1 MAFLGYTKDM
11 VTDFDEKHDEYLI
24 LLQQRNRLLKHLKA
38 KDPVQLRLEH
48 LEQGFSVYV
57 NGANSELKTSPRKAV
72 HTDFSR
78 SASQAEGSQDCGRRT
93 LFREAEEVLRRSSRT
108 APGKVQRRGW
118 HQVWEQEQSRD
129 HGSAVFEQNGI
140 SSHVNTLNFCVQKS
154 VQIRTEAGPRL
165 HIEPPLD
172 CSEDL
177 ESSKDVTGKAR
188 DAAAD
193 HTQEL
198 RKGLGLSTNLQTQE
212 DGSSD
217 EYDSIEEDVLSE
229 TETEDLL
236 MPGHTTDE
244 FPLPSQDTVQKD
256 VPKDQELEGRPPQGT
271 DTLVVMEFNPASKSN
286 KMERVLSAKRKD
298 NAEVFIPSKPELI
311 LNPQPPT
318 VFTDQERACS
328 RPGSRKDRPLSATR
342 KASASEDREE
352 DASAVLKAIQVENA
366 ALQQVFLSQEP
377 ELPASPQQ
385 DNEEPPTKSWPSLLK
400 AAEDSS
406 EVGPGTGKPMPL
418 TTVLFC
424 VRLQGST
431 EYLSN
436 QLFCP
441 QLLAVTPVTT
451 NPELCRAAGGAN
463 ASSQAMDRT
472 GPLGSRQQQKLLG
485 VLQTMEND
493 TTHLSRVAVPTE
505 KPVLDPEE
513 KWRERADE
521 IEDAIYVTM
530 EILSNWGNASWV
542 GLTEVQFFD
551 LNDIKLYVSPHDVD
565 IRNAVLPG
573 KLGCLVNRDL
583 VSKKDPPVWT
593 CPFHPP
599 LQLYFIIHNMRQLRD
614 FGLAKIKV
622 RNYWTA
628 DGDLDIGAKNVKL
641 YVNKSLIFDGVL
653 DKGGGK
659 APFDCTIPV
668 DLQSEKIESPEKALR
683 ADWEGSKNALM
694 ASMNGDKQLGHSC
707 SQPAEALV
715 EMTVSSQGDFLG
727 ERVNS
732 THCPKDS
739 LSKSQEDVRL
749 LAASA
754 SMGDGPSIPSS
765 SSPGKCPPL
774 EEEPSLIQQLENLK
788 GKRIPEPSGK
798 TPHWLQ
804 PSLAEMGKKQAGR
817 KPKPLWL
824 SPEKDLE
831 QKNRLLLDDVIGDA
845 SGELEVR
852 EKGPRREQGRTSS
865 WNVITEER
873 PQRASSKACGDDLD
887 IFSQPPN
894 RDRPASGRR
903 ALKKDASGSH
913 GDDQPAS
920 KEDTQ
925 ATGTLSWLQLCGEK
939 EHALHASWD
948 SLTAFDRAHRGRISA
963 LEPQGDILDEFLKQQ
978 RSRCEEPPG
987 PCRKEEPEPSVETD
1001 DDSEFKIPV
1010 LPYGQHLVID
1020 IKSTWGDRHYVG
1032 LNGIEIFSSTGEPVQ
1047 ISSITADP
1055 PDINILPAY
1064 GKDPRVVSNLI
1075 DGVNRTQ
1082 DDMHVWLAPFT
1093 PGMTHSISIEFT
1105 HPCQVALIRIWNY
1118 NKSRIHSF
1126 RGVKDITMLLDTQC
1140 IFDGEIA
1147 KASGTLM
1154 GAPEHFGDTI
1164 LFTTDEDILEAIF
1177 CLDETFDM
1185 DAESL
1190 CGFQPEEALK
1200 RPSTADSDGQDERP
1214 FTQAGLGAQ
1223 DQVQGLELQTSSPV
1237 SEVTT
1242 PEPGIF
1248 FGLCLRLNFTAS
1260 WGDLHYIGLTG
1271 LEVVGKDGQA
1281 LPIYPHQLSASP
1293 RDLNDLPEY
1302 TDDSRTLDKLID
1314 GMNIT
1319 TEDEHM
1325 WLIPFSPGLDHVVM
1339 IHFDR
1344 AQSIAGLRLWNY
1356 NKSPEDTY
1364 RGVKIAHVSLD
1375 GLCVSPAE
1383 GFLIRKGPGNCHFD
1397 FAQEILFG
1405 DYLRTRL
1412 SPAPTRRL
1420 DSKSLERAS
1429 MDYEAPLMPCGCIL
1443 LPGGWSAH
1451 GKVQLRKAAQRA
1463 QLRGAGEET
1472 VIFQFQLLSSWG
1484 DPYYIGLTGLELYDE
1499 HGERIPLSQNNIAA
1513 FPDSVNALEG
1523 VCGDVRTP
1531 DKLIDQVND
1540 TSDGRH
1546 MWLAPILPGLWESK
1560 SEQKEPPPSHHS
1572 LQVFALRKLD
1582 SPHIQFFNL
1591 LALQVN
1597 RVYVIFDLPTTVSMI
1612 KLWNYTKT
1620 PQRGVKEFGLLVDDL
1635 LVYNGILAMVSHL
1648 VGGILPTCEPTVPH
1662 HTILFAED
1670 TDSSHQEKHTIS
1682 KAEEDQDIQMTN
1694 ENQVVTTSRRKPGT
1708 ADPGRWHVSALHIPV
1723 RAVQGSAQANF
1734 VSPTAAHTN
1743 HLGGTLSVEV
1753 AAASKSLCSP
1763 YSPSGLPEPSVGP
1776 QDPGSGGSIG
1786 LVSP

>member
-1 MAFLGYTKDM
+1 M
-11 VTDFDEKHDEYLI
+11 TDVIFHSRPTNPRI
-24 LLQQRNRLLKHLKA
+24 LKHLKA

-78 SASQAEGSQDCGRRT
+78 SASQAEGSQDYGRRT
-93 LFREAEEVLRRSSRT
+93 LFREAEEVLRCSSRT

-118 HQVWEQEQSRD
+118 HQ
-129 HGSAVFEQNGI
+129 
-140 SSHVNTLNFCVQKS
+140 KS
-154 VQIRTEAGPRL
+154 VQIRTEAGSRL

-172 CSEDL
+172 CSEDF
-177 ESSKDVTGKAR
+177 ESHEDVIDKHEDATG
-188 DAAAD
+188 D

-198 RKGLGLSTNLQTQE
+198 RKGLGLSTSLQTQE

-229 TETEDLL
+229 TETEDPVL
-236 MPGHTTDE
+236 PVYARDE
-244 FPLPSQDTVQKD
+244 CPLPSHDAVLKD
-256 VPKDQELEGRPPQGT
+256 VPKDQELEGRPPQTT

-286 KMERVLSAKRKD
+286 KMERILSAKRKE
-298 NAEVFIPSKPELI
+298 NAEVFILSKPESV
-311 LNPQPPT
+311 LNPQPPA
-318 VFTDQERACS
+318 VFPDQERACS
-328 RPGSRKDRPLSATR
+328 RSGSRRDRPLSATR
-342 KASASEDREE
+342 KACAAEDREE

-366 ALQQVFLSQEP
+366 ALQQVLLSQDP
-377 ELPASPQQ
+377 ELQTSPQQ
-385 DNEEPPTKSWPSLLK
+385 DAKEPPVKSRPSLLK
-400 AAEDSS
+400 AKEDIP
-406 EVGPGTGKPMPL
+406 EP
-418 TTVLFC
+418 
-424 VRLQGST
+424 
-431 EYLSN
+431 
-436 QLFCP
+436 
-441 QLLAVTPVTT
+441 LAVTPVTT
-451 NPELCRAAGGAN
+451 NPELCRTAGGAK
-463 ASSQAMDRT
+463 AVSQALDRMS
-472 GPLGSRQQQKLLG
+472 PLGSRQQHKLLG
-485 VLQTMEND
+485 VLQTVESD
-493 TTHLSRVAVPTE
+493 TTHPSQVAIPTE
-505 KPVLDPEE
+505 KPGPDPEE
-513 KWRERADE
+513 KWKARIDE

-551 LNDIKLYVSPHDVD
+551 LNNIKLYVSPHDVD

-573 KLGCLVNRDL
+573 ELGCLVNRDL

-599 LQLYFIIHNMRQLRD
+599 LQLYFIIHNMQQLRD
-614 FGLAKIKV
+614 FGLATIKV

-641 YVNKSLIFDGVL
+641 YVNKSLLFDGVL
-653 DKGGGK
+653 EKGGGE

-668 DLQSEKIESPEKALR
+668 DLQSEKNENPEKALR
-683 ADWEGSKNALM
+683 TDWKESKGALKM
-694 ASMNGDKQLGHSC
+694 AATG
-707 SQPAEALV
+707 
-715 EMTVSSQGDFLG
+715 
-727 ERVNS
+727 
-732 THCPKDS
+732 
-739 LSKSQEDVRL
+739 
-749 LAASA
+749 
-754 SMGDGPSIPSS
+754 
-765 SSPGKCPPL
+765 
-774 EEEPSLIQQLENLK
+774 
-788 GKRIPEPSGK
+788 
-798 TPHWLQ
+798 
-804 PSLAEMGKKQAGR
+804 MGKKQTVR

-831 QKNRLLLDDVIGDA
+831 QKSRLPSYDVIGDA
-845 SGELEVR
+845 SGEVEAR
-852 EKGPRREQGRTSS
+852 EKGPRREQGRSSS

-873 PQRASSKACGDDLD
+873 PPKASSKACGSDLD
-887 IFSQPPN
+887 IFSQPPS

-903 ALKKDASGSH
+903 ALKKDASSSH
-913 GDDQPAS
+913 GDDRPAS
-920 KEDTQ
+920 KEDAQ
-925 ATGTLSWLQLCGEK
+925 ATQTLPWLQWDGEQ

-978 RSRCEEPPG
+978 RSSRHEEYPAPG
-987 PCRKEEPEPSVETD
+987 REEESEPSTETD
-1001 DDSEFKIPV
+1001 GDSDFKIPV

-1032 LNGIEIFSSTGEPVQ
+1032 LNGIEIFSSSGEPVQ

-1093 PGMTHSISIEFT
+1093 PGMTHTISIEFT

-1140 IFDGEIA
+1140 IFEGEIA

-1177 CLDETFDM
+1177 CLDDTFDM

-1190 CGFQPEEALK
+1190 CGLQPEEALR
-1200 RPSTADSDGQDERP
+1200 RPSTADGEGQDERP

-1223 DQVQGLELQTSSPV
+1223 DQVPGLELQSGPPV
-1237 SEVTT
+1237 SDVFT

-1248 FGLCLRLNFTAS
+1248 YGLCLRLNFTAS

-1271 LEVVGKDGQA
+1271 LEVVGKDGEA
-1281 LPIYPHQLSASP
+1281 LPIQPQQLSASP

-1302 TDDSRTLDKLID
+1302 SDDSRTLDKLID

-1405 DYLRTRL
+1405 DYLQTRL
-1412 SPAPTRRL
+1412 PPAPSRRL
-1420 DSKSLERAS
+1420 DAKSLERAS
-1429 MDYEAPLMPCGCIL
+1429 MDYEAPLMPCGF
-1443 LPGGWSAH
+1443 
-1451 GKVQLRKAAQRA
+1451 
-1463 QLRGAGEET
+1463 
-1472 VIFQFQLLSSWG
+1472 IFQFQLLSSWG

-1546 MWLAPILPGLWESK
+1546 MWLAPILPGL
-1560 SEQKEPPPSHHS
+1560 
-1572 LQVFALRKLD
+1572 
-1582 SPHIQFFNL
+1582 
-1591 LALQVN
+1591 VN

-1635 LVYNGILAMVSHL
+1635 LVYNGILAMVSHV

-1670 TDSSHQEKHTIS
+1670 TDLCHQEKHTIIS
-1682 KAEEDQDIQMTN
+1682 KPEEDQDIQMMN
-1694 ENQVVTTSRRKPGT
+1694 ENQVITTSRRKPAT
-1708 ADPGRWHVSALHIPV
+1708 ADPALRPKTCIREKESSRRW
-1723 RAVQGSAQANF
+1723 R
-1734 VSPTAAHTN
+1734 
-1743 HLGGTLSVEV
+1743 
-1753 AAASKSLCSP
+1753 C
-1763 YSPSGLPEPSVGP
+1763 
-1776 QDPGSGGSIG
+1776 
-1786 LVSP
+1786 

>member
-1 MAFLGYTKDM
+1 MDGQALRKVERSRSCSRERKEGYTKDM

-78 SASQAEGSQDCGRRT
+78 SASQAEGSQDYGRRT

-118 HQVWEQEQSRD
+118 HQ
-129 HGSAVFEQNGI
+129 
-140 SSHVNTLNFCVQKS
+140 KS

-172 CSEDL
+172 CSEDF
-177 ESSKDVTGKAR
+177 ESPKDVTGKAK
-188 DAAAD
+188 DTTVD
-193 HTQEL
+193 PTQEL

-229 TETEDLL
+229 TETEDLIL
-236 MPGHTTDE
+236 PGHTSNE

-256 VPKDQELEGRPPQGT
+256 VPKDKELEGRPPQGI
-271 DTLVVMEFNPASKSN
+271 DTLVVMEFNPAFKSN

-298 NAEVFIPSKPELI
+298 NAEVFIPSKPESV
-311 LNPQPPT
+311 LNPQPPP
-318 VFTDQERACS
+318 VFPDQEKACS
-328 RPGSRKDRPLSATR
+328 RPGSRRDRPLSATR
-342 KASASEDREE
+342 KAHAAEDREE

-366 ALQQVFLSQEP
+366 ALQQVFLGQEP
-377 ELPASPQQ
+377 ELASPPQQ
-385 DNEEPPTKSWPSLLK
+385 DTEEPLAKSWPSLLK
-400 AAEDSS
+400 AKEDNP
-406 EVGPGTGKPMPL
+406 E
-418 TTVLFC
+418 
-424 VRLQGST
+424 
-431 EYLSN
+431 
-436 QLFCP
+436 
-441 QLLAVTPVTT
+441 LLAVTPVTT
-451 NPELCRAAGGAN
+451 NPELFGAAGGAN
-463 ASSQAMDRT
+463 GSSQAMDRM
-472 GPLGSRQQQKLLG
+472 GPLGSRQQHKFLG
-485 VLQTMEND
+485 VLQTMESD
-493 TTHLSRVAVPTE
+493 TSHLSQVVVPTE

-513 KWRERADE
+513 KWRARADE

-551 LNDIKLYVSPHDVD
+551 LNNIKLYVSPHDVD

-573 KLGCLVNRDL
+573 ELGCLVNRDL

-653 DKGGGK
+653 DKGGGQ

-668 DLQSEKIESPEKALR
+668 DLQSEKNESPEKALS
-683 ADWEGSKNALM
+683 AGWEESKGALRM
-694 ASMNGDKQLGHSC
+694 AGINGVQELGHSC

-715 EMTVSSQGDFLG
+715 DMTVSSQGDFLG

-739 LSKSQEDVRL
+739 LSKLQEDVRV
-749 LAASA
+749 LAAPA
-754 SMGDGPSIPSS
+754 SMGDGPSVPSS
-765 SSPGKCPPL
+765 SSLGKYPPL
-774 EEEPSLIQQLENLK
+774 EEEPSLLQQLENLK
-788 GKRIPEPSGK
+788 SKRIPEPAGK

-804 PSLAEMGKKQAGR
+804 PSLAEVGKKQAGR
-817 KPKPLWL
+817 KPKPPWL

-831 QKNRLLLDDVIGDA
+831 QKSRLPLDDVIGDDL
-845 SGELEVR
+845 GEVEAR
-852 EKGPRREQGRTSS
+852 EKGPRREQGRTNS
-865 WNVITEER
+865 WSVITEER
-873 PQRASSKACGDDLD
+873 PQRVSSKACGNDLD
-887 IFSQPPN
+887 IFSQPPT

-920 KEDTQ
+920 KEDTH
-925 ATGTLSWLQLCGEK
+925 ATGTLPWLQWYGEK

-978 RSRCEEPPG
+978 RSSRYEEPPA
-987 PCRKEEPEPSVETD
+987 PCRKEEPEPSIETD
-1001 DDSEFKIPV
+1001 GDSDFKIPV

-1126 RGVKDITMLLDTQC
+1126 RGVKDITMLLDMQC
-1140 IFDGEIA
+1140 IFEGEIA

-1177 CLDETFDM
+1177 CLDETFDL

-1190 CGFQPEEALK
+1190 CGFQPEEALR
-1200 RPSTADSDGQDERP
+1200 RPSTADSEGQDERP
-1214 FTQAGLGAQ
+1214 FTQAGLNAQ
-1223 DQVQGLELQTSSPV
+1223 DQVPGLELQASPPV

-1248 FGLCLRLNFTAS
+1248 YGLCLRLNFTAS

-1281 LPIYPHQLSASP
+1281 LPIHPHQLSASP

-1325 WLIPFSPGLDHVVM
+1325 WLIPFSPGLDHVVR

-1405 DYLRTRL
+1405 DYLQTRL

-1429 MDYEAPLMPCGCIL
+1429 MDYEAPLMPCGF
-1443 LPGGWSAH
+1443 
-1451 GKVQLRKAAQRA
+1451 
-1463 QLRGAGEET
+1463 
-1472 VIFQFQLLSSWG
+1472 IFQFQLLSSWG

-1531 DKLIDQVND
+1531 DKLIDQVNN

-1546 MWLAPILPGLWESK
+1546 MWLAPILPGL
-1560 SEQKEPPPSHHS
+1560 
-1572 LQVFALRKLD
+1572 
-1582 SPHIQFFNL
+1582 
-1591 LALQVN
+1591 VN

-1670 TDSSHQEKHTIS
+1670 TDFCHQEKHTIS
-1682 KAEEDQDIQMTN
+1682 KPEEDQDIQMMN
-1694 ENQVVTTSRRKPGT
+1694 ENQVITTSRRKPGT
-1708 ADPGRWHVSALHIPV
+1708 ADPALRPKTCIREKETSRRW
-1723 RAVQGSAQANF
+1723 R
-1734 VSPTAAHTN
+1734 
-1743 HLGGTLSVEV
+1743 
-1753 AAASKSLCSP
+1753 C
-1763 YSPSGLPEPSVGP
+1763 
-1776 QDPGSGGSIG
+1776 
-1786 LVSP
+1786 

>member
-1 MAFLGYTKDM
+1 MDGQALRKVERSRSCSRERKEGYTKDM

-118 HQVWEQEQSRD
+118 HQ
-129 HGSAVFEQNGI
+129 
-140 SSHVNTLNFCVQKS
+140 KS

-172 CSEDL
+172 YSEDL
-177 ESSKDVTGKAR
+177 ESSKDATDKAR

-271 DTLVVMEFNPASKSN
+271 DTLVVMEFNPASK
-286 KMERVLSAKRKD
+286 
-298 NAEVFIPSKPELI
+298 
-311 LNPQPPT
+311 
-318 VFTDQERACS
+318 

-400 AAEDSS
+400 ATEDSP
-406 EVGPGTGKPMPL
+406 E
-418 TTVLFC
+418 
-424 VRLQGST
+424 
-431 EYLSN
+431 
-436 QLFCP
+436 
-441 QLLAVTPVTT
+441 LLAVTPVTT

-485 VLQTMEND
+485 VLQTTEND

-513 KWRERADE
+513 KWRARADE

-683 ADWEGSKNALM
+683 ADWEGSKSALM
-694 ASMNGDKQLGHSC
+694 ASMNGDEQLGHSC

-715 EMTVSSQGDFLG
+715 EMTVSSQGDFLS

-804 PSLAEMGKKQAGR
+804 PSLAGMGKKQAGR

-845 SGELEVR
+845 SGELEAR

-978 RSRCEEPPG
+978 RSSRCEEPPG

-1010 LPYGQHLVID
+1010 LPYGQRLVID

-1405 DYLRTRL
+1405 DYLQTRL

-1429 MDYEAPLMPCGCIL
+1429 MDYEAPLMPCGF
-1443 LPGGWSAH
+1443 
-1451 GKVQLRKAAQRA
+1451 
-1463 QLRGAGEET
+1463 
-1472 VIFQFQLLSSWG
+1472 IFQFQLLSSWG

-1546 MWLAPILPGLWESK
+1546 MWLAPILPGL
-1560 SEQKEPPPSHHS
+1560 
-1572 LQVFALRKLD
+1572 
-1582 SPHIQFFNL
+1582 
-1591 LALQVN
+1591 VN

-1670 TDSSHQEKHTIS
+1670 TDSCHQEKHTIS

-1694 ENQVVTTSRRKPGT
+1694 ENQVITTSRRKPGT
-1708 ADPGRWHVSALHIPV
+1708 ADPALRPKTCIREKEISRRW
-1723 RAVQGSAQANF
+1723 R
-1734 VSPTAAHTN
+1734 
-1743 HLGGTLSVEV
+1743 
-1753 AAASKSLCSP
+1753 C
-1763 YSPSGLPEPSVGP
+1763 
-1776 QDPGSGGSIG
+1776 
-1786 LVSP
+1786 

>member
-1 MAFLGYTKDM
+1 M

-118 HQVWEQEQSRD
+118 HQ
-129 HGSAVFEQNGI
+129 
-140 SSHVNTLNFCVQKS
+140 KS

-172 CSEDL
+172 YSEDL
-177 ESSKDVTGKAR
+177 ESSKDVTDKAR

-271 DTLVVMEFNPASKSN
+271 DTLVVMEFNPASK
-286 KMERVLSAKRKD
+286 
-298 NAEVFIPSKPELI
+298 
-311 LNPQPPT
+311 
-318 VFTDQERACS
+318 

-385 DNEEPPTKSWPSLLK
+385 DNEESPTKSWHSLLK
-400 AAEDSS
+400 ATEDSP
-406 EVGPGTGKPMPL
+406 E
-418 TTVLFC
+418 
-424 VRLQGST
+424 
-431 EYLSN
+431 
-436 QLFCP
+436 
-441 QLLAVTPVTT
+441 LLAVTPVTT

-485 VLQTMEND
+485 VLQTTEND

-513 KWRERADE
+513 KWRARTDE

-599 LQLYFIIHNMRQLRD
+599 LQLYFIIHNMRQLHD

-683 ADWEGSKNALM
+683 ADWEGSKSALM
-694 ASMNGDKQLGHSC
+694 ASMNGDEQLGHSC

-715 EMTVSSQGDFLG
+715 EMTVSSQGDFLS

-804 PSLAEMGKKQAGR
+804 PSLAGMGKKQAGR

-831 QKNRLLLDDVIGDA
+831 QKSRLLLDDVIGDA
-845 SGELEVR
+845 SEELEAR
-852 EKGPRREQGRTSS
+852 EKGPCREQGRTSS

-925 ATGTLSWLQLCGEK
+925 VTGTLSWLQLCGEK

-978 RSRCEEPPG
+978 RSSRCEEPPG
-987 PCRKEEPEPSVETD
+987 PCRKEEPEPSIETD

-1093 PGMTHSISIEFT
+1093 PGMTHSISIKFT

-1190 CGFQPEEALK
+1190 CGFQPEETLK

-1405 DYLRTRL
+1405 DYLQTRL

-1429 MDYEAPLMPCGCIL
+1429 MDYEAPLMPCGF
-1443 LPGGWSAH
+1443 
-1451 GKVQLRKAAQRA
+1451 
-1463 QLRGAGEET
+1463 
-1472 VIFQFQLLSSWG
+1472 IFQFQLLSSWG

-1546 MWLAPILPGLWESK
+1546 MWLAPILPGL
-1560 SEQKEPPPSHHS
+1560 
-1572 LQVFALRKLD
+1572 
-1582 SPHIQFFNL
+1582 
-1591 LALQVN
+1591 VN

-1670 TDSSHQEKHTIS
+1670 TDSCHQEKHTIS

-1708 ADPGRWHVSALHIPV
+1708 ADPALRPKTCIREKEISRRW
-1723 RAVQGSAQANF
+1723 R
-1734 VSPTAAHTN
+1734 
-1743 HLGGTLSVEV
+1743 
-1753 AAASKSLCSP
+1753 C
-1763 YSPSGLPEPSVGP
+1763 
-1776 QDPGSGGSIG
+1776 
-1786 LVSP
+1786 

>member
-1 MAFLGYTKDM
+1 MTRQGSGDARLKSQDLGGRGQALRKVERRRSCSRERKEGYTKDM

-38 KDPVQLRLEH
+38 KDPLQLRLEH

-57 NGANSELKTSPRKAV
+57 NGANSEPKTSPRKTV
-72 HTDFSR
+72 HADFSR
-78 SASQAEGSQDCGRRT
+78 SASQAEGSQDYGRRT
-93 LFREAEEVLRRSSRT
+93 LFREAEEVLRRTSRT

-118 HQVWEQEQSRD
+118 HQ
-129 HGSAVFEQNGI
+129 
-140 SSHVNTLNFCVQKS
+140 KS
-154 VQIRTEAGPRL
+154 VQIRTEAGLRL

-172 CSEDL
+172 CSEDF
-177 ESSKDVTGKAR
+177 ESPKDVTGKAK
-188 DAAAD
+188 DATVD

-198 RKGLGLSTNLQTQE
+198 RKGLGLSPDLQAQE

-217 EYDSIEEDVLSE
+217 EYESIEEDVLSE
-229 TETEDLL
+229 TETEDLIL
-236 MPGHTTDE
+236 PGHTSDE
-244 FPLPSQDTVQKD
+244 FPLPSQDTIQKD
-256 VPKDQELEGRPPQGT
+256 VPKDKELEGWPPQGT
-271 DTLVVMEFNPASKSN
+271 DSLVVMEFNPASKSN

-298 NAEVFIPSKPELI
+298 NAEVFIPSKPESVP
-311 LNPQPPT
+311 NPQPST
-318 VFTDQERACS
+318 VFPDQERACS
-328 RPGSRKDRPLSATR
+328 RPGSRRDRPLSATR
-342 KASASEDREE
+342 KAHAAEDREE

-377 ELPASPQQ
+377 ELPTSAQQ
-385 DNEEPPTKSWPSLLK
+385 DAEEPPTKSWPSLLK
-400 AAEDSS
+400 AQEDSR
-406 EVGPGTGKPMPL
+406 E
-418 TTVLFC
+418 
-424 VRLQGST
+424 
-431 EYLSN
+431 
-436 QLFCP
+436 
-441 QLLAVTPVTT
+441 LLAVTPVTT
-451 NPELCRAAGGAN
+451 NPELCRAAAGGAN
-463 ASSQAMDRT
+463 ASSQAMDRM

-485 VLQTMEND
+485 VLQTMESD
-493 TTHLSRVAVPTE
+493 TAHLSRVAVPTE
-505 KPVLDPEE
+505 KPILDPE
-513 KWRERADE
+513 
-521 IEDAIYVTM
+521 
-530 EILSNWGNASWV
+530 
-542 GLTEVQFFD
+542 
-551 LNDIKLYVSPHDVD
+551 
-565 IRNAVLPG
+565 G
-573 KLGCLVNRDL
+573 KKEPL
-583 VSKKDPPVWT
+583 VWT

-653 DKGGGK
+653 DKGEGK

-668 DLQSEKIESPEKALR
+668 DLQSEKNESSEKALS
-683 ADWEGSKNALM
+683 AGWEENKGVLKM
-694 ASMNGDKQLGHSC
+694 AGMNGDEELGHNC

-715 EMTVSSQGDFLG
+715 NITASSQDFPD
-727 ERVNS
+727 EKVNS

-739 LSKSQEDVRL
+739 LSKLEEDVRP
-749 LAASA
+749 LAAPA
-754 SMGDGPSIPSS
+754 SMGDGPSVSS
-765 SSPGKCPPL
+765 SSTWKCPPL

-788 GKRIPEPSGK
+788 GKRIPELSGK

-804 PSLAEMGKKQAGR
+804 PSLAGMDKKQAGR

-831 QKNRLLLDDVIGDA
+831 QKSRLPLDDVIGDA
-845 SGELEVR
+845 PGEVETR

-873 PQRASSKACGDDLD
+873 PQKASSKACGDDLD

-925 ATGTLSWLQLCGEK
+925 VPGTLPWLQWYGEK

-948 SLTAFDRAHRGRISA
+948 SLTAFDHAHRGRISA

-978 RSRCEEPPG
+978 RSSRYEEPPA
-987 PCRKEEPEPSVETD
+987 PCRKEEPEPSIETD
-1001 DDSEFKIPV
+1001 GDSDFKIPV

-1105 HPCQVALIRIWNY
+1105 HACQVALIRIWNY

-1140 IFDGEIA
+1140 IFEGEIA

-1164 LFTTDEDILEAIF
+1164 LFTMDEDILEAIF

-1185 DAESL
+1185 DADSL

-1200 RPSTADSDGQDERP
+1200 RPSTADDGEDQDERP
-1214 FTQAGLGAQ
+1214 FTQAGLAAQ
-1223 DQVQGLELQTSSPV
+1223 DQVPELELQVSPSV
-1237 SEVTT
+1237 SEVST

-1248 FGLCLRLNFTAS
+1248 YGLCLRLNFTAS

-1281 LPIYPHQLSASP
+1281 LPIHQHQLSASP

-1319 TEDEHM
+1319 TEDDHM

-1344 AQSIAGLRLWNY
+1344 AQSIAGLRFWNY

-1405 DYLRTRL
+1405 DYMQTRL

-1429 MDYEAPLMPCGCIL
+1429 MDYEAPLMPCGF
-1443 LPGGWSAH
+1443 
-1451 GKVQLRKAAQRA
+1451 
-1463 QLRGAGEET
+1463 
-1472 VIFQFQLLSSWG
+1472 IFQFQLLSSWG

-1546 MWLAPILPGLWESK
+1546 MWLAPILPGL
-1560 SEQKEPPPSHHS
+1560 
-1572 LQVFALRKLD
+1572 
-1582 SPHIQFFNL
+1582 
-1591 LALQVN
+1591 VN

-1662 HTILFAED
+1662 HTILFAGD
-1670 TDSSHQEKHTIS
+1670 TDFCHQEKHTIS
-1682 KAEEDQDIQMTN
+1682 KPEEDQDIQMMN
-1694 ENQVVTTSRRKPGT
+1694 ENQVITTSRKKPGT
-1708 ADPGRWHVSALHIPV
+1708 ADPALRPKTCIREKETSRRW
-1723 RAVQGSAQANF
+1723 R
-1734 VSPTAAHTN
+1734 
-1743 HLGGTLSVEV
+1743 
-1753 AAASKSLCSP
+1753 C
-1763 YSPSGLPEPSVGP
+1763 
-1776 QDPGSGGSIG
+1776 
-1786 LVSP
+1786 

>member
-1 MAFLGYTKDM
+1 MDT
-11 VTDFDEKHDEYLI
+11 VTVTVIVGPWHLI
-24 LLQQRNRLLKHLKA
+24 VTQQREEA
-38 KDPVQLRLEH
+38 
-48 LEQGFSVYV
+48 
-57 NGANSELKTSPRKAV
+57 
-72 HTDFSR
+72 
-78 SASQAEGSQDCGRRT
+78 CG
-93 LFREAEEVLRRSSRT
+93 
-108 APGKVQRRGW
+108 
-118 HQVWEQEQSRD
+118 
-129 HGSAVFEQNGI
+129 
-140 SSHVNTLNFCVQKS
+140 
-154 VQIRTEAGPRL
+154 
-165 HIEPPLD
+165 
-172 CSEDL
+172 
-177 ESSKDVTGKAR
+177 
-188 DAAAD
+188 
-193 HTQEL
+193 QEL
-198 RKGLGLSTNLQTQE
+198 RKSLGLSTNLQTQE

-244 FPLPSQDTVQKD
+244 FPLPSQNTVQKD

-377 ELPASPQQ
+377 ELPATPQQ
-385 DNEEPPTKSWPSLLK
+385 DNEEPPTKSWSSLLK
-400 AAEDSS
+400 AKEDS
-406 EVGPGTGKPMPL
+406 
-418 TTVLFC
+418 
-424 VRLQGST
+424 
-431 EYLSN
+431 
-436 QLFCP
+436 
-441 QLLAVTPVTT
+441 
-451 NPELCRAAGGAN
+451 PEG
-463 ASSQAMDRT
+463 
-472 GPLGSRQQQKLLG
+472 
-485 VLQTMEND
+485 
-493 TTHLSRVAVPTE
+493 
-505 KPVLDPEE
+505 
-513 KWRERADE
+513 KWRARADE

-583 VSKKDPPVWT
+583 VPASIIPMSLGTLIPAICIWIAAQSKKDPPVWT

-668 DLQSEKIESPEKALR
+668 DLQSEKTESPEKALL
-683 ADWEGSKNALM
+683 ADWEGSKSALRM
-694 ASMNGDKQLGHSC
+694 ASVNGGEQLGHTC
-707 SQPAEALV
+707 SQPAGALV
-715 EMTVSSQGDFLG
+715 EMTVSSQGDFLS

-765 SSPGKCPPL
+765 SSPGKCPL
-774 EEEPSLIQQLENLK
+774 EEEPSLIQQMENLK

-804 PSLAEMGKKQAGR
+804 PSLAGMGKKQAGR

-845 SGELEVR
+845 SGEVEAR

-865 WNVITEER
+865 WNVITEDR

-978 RSRCEEPPG
+978 RSSRCEEPPG
-987 PCRKEEPEPSVETD
+987 PCRKEEPEPSIETD

-1093 PGMTHSISIEFT
+1093 PGMTHSISIEFM

-1200 RPSTADSDGQDERP
+1200 RPSTADSDVFSKCQGAGEPVDGPDLQGQR
-1214 FTQAGLGAQ
+1214 
-1223 DQVQGLELQTSSPV
+1223 VQGLELQTSSPV

-1405 DYLRTRL
+1405 DYLQTRL

-1443 LPGGWSAH
+1443 LLGGRSAH
-1451 GKVQLRKAAQRA
+1451 GESEAKEGGT
-1463 QLRGAGEET
+1463 RGPAKRGWKRDST

-1546 MWLAPILPGLWESK
+1546 MWLAPILPGL
-1560 SEQKEPPPSHHS
+1560 
-1572 LQVFALRKLD
+1572 
-1582 SPHIQFFNL
+1582 
-1591 LALQVN
+1591 VN

-1670 TDSSHQEKHTIS
+1670 TDLCHQEKHTIRYTP
-1682 KAEEDQDIQMTN
+1682 DQ
-1694 ENQVVTTSRRKPGT
+1694 
-1708 ADPGRWHVSALHIPV
+1708 L
-1723 RAVQGSAQANF
+1723 
-1734 VSPTAAHTN
+1734 
-1743 HLGGTLSVEV
+1743 
-1753 AAASKSLCSP
+1753 
-1763 YSPSGLPEPSVGP
+1763 
-1776 QDPGSGGSIG
+1776 
-1786 LVSP
+1786 

>member
-1 MAFLGYTKDM
+1 MDGQALRKVERSRSCSRERKEGYTKDM

-118 HQVWEQEQSRD
+118 HQ
-129 HGSAVFEQNGI
+129 
-140 SSHVNTLNFCVQKS
+140 KS

-165 HIEPPLD
+165 HIEPPPD

-188 DAAAD
+188 DATVD

-271 DTLVVMEFNPASKSN
+271 DTLVVMEFNPASKRS
-286 KMERVLSAKRKD
+286 S
-298 NAEVFIPSKPELI
+298 
-311 LNPQPPT
+311 
-318 VFTDQERACS
+318 
-328 RPGSRKDRPLSATR
+328 SRKDRPLSATR

-377 ELPASPQQ
+377 ELPTSLQQ
-385 DNEEPPTKSWPSLLK
+385 DNEEPPIKSWPSLLK
-400 AAEDSS
+400 AKEDSP
-406 EVGPGTGKPMPL
+406 E
-418 TTVLFC
+418 
-424 VRLQGST
+424 
-431 EYLSN
+431 
-436 QLFCP
+436 
-441 QLLAVTPVTT
+441 LLAVTPVTT

-472 GPLGSRQQQKLLG
+472 GPLGSRQQHKLLG
-485 VLQTMEND
+485 VLQTMESD
-493 TTHLSRVAVPTE
+493 TAHLSRVAVPTE
-505 KPVLDPEE
+505 KPILDPEE
-513 KWRERADE
+513 KWRVRADE

-683 ADWEGSKNALM
+683 ADWEGSKSALRM
-694 ASMNGDKQLGHSC
+694 ASVNGDEQLGHSC

-732 THCPKDS
+732 THCPKDN

-804 PSLAEMGKKQAGR
+804 PSLAGMDKKEAGR

-845 SGELEVR
+845 SGEVEAR

-873 PQRASSKACGDDLD
+873 SQRASSKACGDDLD

-903 ALKKDASGSH
+903 ALKKDTSGSH

-978 RSRCEEPPG
+978 RSSRCEEPPG
-987 PCRKEEPEPSVETD
+987 PCRKEEPEPSIETD

-1164 LFTTDEDILEAIF
+1164 LFTMDEDILEAIF

-1405 DYLRTRL
+1405 DYLQTRL
-1412 SPAPTRRL
+1412 SPAPTRRV

-1429 MDYEAPLMPCGCIL
+1429 MDYEAPLMPCGF
-1443 LPGGWSAH
+1443 
-1451 GKVQLRKAAQRA
+1451 
-1463 QLRGAGEET
+1463 
-1472 VIFQFQLLSSWG
+1472 IFQFQLLSSWG

-1546 MWLAPILPGLWESK
+1546 MWLAPILPGL
-1560 SEQKEPPPSHHS
+1560 
-1572 LQVFALRKLD
+1572 
-1582 SPHIQFFNL
+1582 
-1591 LALQVN
+1591 VN

-1670 TDSSHQEKHTIS
+1670 TDSCHQEKHTIS

-1694 ENQVVTTSRRKPGT
+1694 ENQVITTSRRKPGT
-1708 ADPGRWHVSALHIPV
+1708 ADPALRPKTCIREKEISRRW
-1723 RAVQGSAQANF
+1723 R
-1734 VSPTAAHTN
+1734 
-1743 HLGGTLSVEV
+1743 
-1753 AAASKSLCSP
+1753 C
-1763 YSPSGLPEPSVGP
+1763 
-1776 QDPGSGGSIG
+1776 
-1786 LVSP
+1786 

>member
-1 MAFLGYTKDM
+1 MGYTKDM

-78 SASQAEGSQDCGRRT
+78 SASQAEGSQAPLRALSSGSTDPLHPSRLQGSPQRASGVT
-93 LFREAEEVLRRSSRT
+93 LSLLLAMAWSVVELGALEVDWMNAAGPHATTSTVERP
-108 APGKVQRRGW
+108 A
-118 HQVWEQEQSRD
+118 
-129 HGSAVFEQNGI
+129 AVFEQNGI

-188 DAAAD
+188 DAAED
-193 HTQEL
+193 HTQSNTSTLAQMLLDVGRSHYLVQNVYFYTSPYLSCLLGSLQEL

-271 DTLVVMEFNPASKSN
+271 DTLVVMEFNPASKSGEGVAKENLRDQGSKAGRSSCCPLEEVFQKKPWKAAGTLLEQGLEPWGTCLKVTSDRYSEMLVGVEMGPSN

-377 ELPASPQQ
+377 EQPASPQQ

-400 AAEDSS
+400 AKEDSP
-406 EVGPGTGKPMPL
+406 E
-418 TTVLFC
+418 
-424 VRLQGST
+424 
-431 EYLSN
+431 
-436 QLFCP
+436 
-441 QLLAVTPVTT
+441 LLAVTPVTT
-451 NPELCRAAGGAN
+451 NPELHRAAGGAN
-463 ASSQAMDRT
+463 ASNQAMDRT

-485 VLQTMEND
+485 VLQTTEND

-513 KWRERADE
+513 KWRARADE

-551 LNDIKLYVSPHDVD
+551 LNDTKLYVSPHDVD
-565 IRNAVLPG
+565 IRNTVLPG

-583 VSKKDPPVWT
+583 VSASIIPISLGTLIPVISIWIAAQSKKDPPVWT

-683 ADWEGSKNALM
+683 ADWEGSKSALM
-694 ASMNGDKQLGHSC
+694 ASMNGDEQLGYSC

-804 PSLAEMGKKQAGR
+804 PSLAGMGKKQAGR

-845 SGELEVR
+845 SGELEAR
-852 EKGPRREQGRTSS
+852 EKCPRREQGRTSS

-978 RSRCEEPPG
+978 RSSRCEEPPG

-1223 DQVQGLELQTSSPV
+1223 DQVQGLALQTSSPV

-1302 TDDSRTLDKLID
+1302 TDDSRTLD
-1314 GMNIT
+1314 N
-1319 TEDEHM
+1319 EDNVTSSASA
-1325 WLIPFSPGLDHVVM
+1325 I
-1339 IHFDR
+1339 
-1344 AQSIAGLRLWNY
+1344 
-1356 NKSPEDTY
+1356 
-1364 RGVKIAHVSLD
+1364 
-1375 GLCVSPAE
+1375 
-1383 GFLIRKGPGNCHFD
+1383 
-1397 FAQEILFG
+1397 
-1405 DYLRTRL
+1405 
-1412 SPAPTRRL
+1412 
-1420 DSKSLERAS
+1420 LER
-1429 MDYEAPLMPCGCIL
+1429 YVP
-1443 LPGGWSAH
+1443 
-1451 GKVQLRKAAQRA
+1451 V
-1463 QLRGAGEET
+1463 
-1472 VIFQFQLLSSWG
+1472 
-1484 DPYYIGLTGLELYDE
+1484 TGL
-1499 HGERIPLSQNNIAA
+1499 
-1513 FPDSVNALEG
+1513 SVDCRCPPMKA
-1523 VCGDVRTP
+1523 T
-1531 DKLIDQVND
+1531 D
-1540 TSDGRH
+1540 TG
-1546 MWLAPILPGLWESK
+1546 
-1560 SEQKEPPPSHHS
+1560 
-1572 LQVFALRKLD
+1572 
-1582 SPHIQFFNL
+1582 
-1591 LALQVN
+1591 
-1597 RVYVIFDLPTTVSMI
+1597 
-1612 KLWNYTKT
+1612 
-1620 PQRGVKEFGLLVDDL
+1620 
-1635 LVYNGILAMVSHL
+1635 
-1648 VGGILPTCEPTVPH
+1648 
-1662 HTILFAED
+1662 
-1670 TDSSHQEKHTIS
+1670 
-1682 KAEEDQDIQMTN
+1682 
-1694 ENQVVTTSRRKPGT
+1694 
-1708 ADPGRWHVSALHIPV
+1708 
-1723 RAVQGSAQANF
+1723 
-1734 VSPTAAHTN
+1734 
-1743 HLGGTLSVEV
+1743 
-1753 AAASKSLCSP
+1753 
-1763 YSPSGLPEPSVGP
+1763 
-1776 QDPGSGGSIG
+1776 
-1786 LVSP
+1786 